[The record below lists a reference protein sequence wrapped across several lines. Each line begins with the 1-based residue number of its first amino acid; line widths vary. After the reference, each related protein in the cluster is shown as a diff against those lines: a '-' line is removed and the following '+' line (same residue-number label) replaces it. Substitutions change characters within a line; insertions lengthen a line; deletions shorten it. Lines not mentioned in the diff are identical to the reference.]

1 MIKLNRIAIV
11 LALILFGSTLF
22 AQKIKVESGDVK
34 AMKGVTELKIEYDY
48 SDMSVGKFEVEEDY
62 INKRVAELNEEEA
75 GTGDSWK
82 VKWFEDRPE
91 RFEPKFEEL
100 FSKYASF
107 ITSGQDVEADVVMK
121 VHTTFTEP
129 GWNAG
134 VMRRSAFLNFEVTFT
149 KAGEELAVI
158 TLEKCPGS
166 DAMGFDFDTGYRISE
181 GYAKAGKSLG
191 KYLTKQVK

>member
-1 MIKLNRIAIV
+1 MKLNRIAIV
-11 LALILFGSTLF
+11 FALILFGSTLF
-22 AQKIKVESGDVK
+22 AQKIKVQSGNVK
-34 AMKGVTELKIEYDY
+34 ALKGVTELKIEYDY
-48 SDMSVGKFEVEEDY
+48 SDMSVGKFDVEEDY
-62 INKRVAELNEEEA
+62 IIEKVAELNEDEA

-100 FSKYASF
+100 FTKYAPN
-107 ITSGQDVEADVVMK
+107 ITSGQDVEAEALMN

-134 VMRRSAFLNFEVTFT
+134 VMRRPAFLNLEITIT

-158 TLEKCPGS
+158 TMEKCPGS

-191 KYLTKQVK
+191 KYLTKAAK

>member
-1 MIKLNRIAIV
+1 MKFYRIAIV
-11 LALILFGSTLF
+11 FALLLFGSTSF
-22 AQKIKVESGDVK
+22 AQKIKVESGDIK
-34 AMKGVTELKIEYDY
+34 ALKGLSELKIEYDY
-48 SDMSVGKFEVEEDY
+48 SDLSVGKFEVEDDY
-62 INKRVAELNEEEA
+62 IDNKVAELNEDEA

-100 FSKYASF
+100 FSKYAES
-107 ITSGQDVEADVVMK
+107 IESGQDVDADIVMN
-121 VHTTFTEP
+121 VHTTFLEP

-134 VMRRSAFLNFEVTFT
+134 VMKRPAFLNLELTFT
-149 KAGEELAVI
+149 KAEEELVVI
-158 TLEKCPGS
+158 TLLKCPGS

-191 KYLTKQVK
+191 KYLMKNVK